1 MRMKALKIA
10 GVVGLVYLS
19 FVLIFET
26 VVLGIYQP
34 SLEDPDGCAIEEG
47 RKTLSTD
54 CGIPM
59 IKITTFDNKGESSD
73 RMLARFRTDGKLYIS
88 AHHWTRGWYKAALK
102 NPNVRA
108 EISGQLQDYIAVPI
122 EGEEFRKVSVE
133 NPIPTRMW
141 VMMGMPP
148 KRQILRLDP
157 VSP

>member
-1 MRMKALKIA
+1 MKVLKIA
-10 GVVGLVYLS
+10 GIVGLVYLV
-19 FVLIFET
+19 FVLKFET
-26 VVLGIYQP
+26 IVLGIYQP
-34 SLEDPDGCAIEEG
+34 SFEDPGGCAIEEG
-47 RKTLSTD
+47 RKTLRSN

-73 RMLARFRTDGKLYIS
+73 RMLARFRTDGRLYVS

-102 NPNVRA
+102 NPNVQG
-108 EISGQLQDYIAVPI
+108 EISGQVQDYIATPI
-122 EGEEFRKVSVE
+122 EGEEFEKVSAE
-133 NPIPTRMW
+133 NPIPTMVW

>member
-1 MRMKALKIA
+1 MKVLKIT
-10 GVVGLVYLS
+10 VIVGLVYLV

-26 VVLGIYQP
+26 IVLGIYQP
-34 SLEDPDGCAIEEG
+34 SFEDPGGCAIEED
-47 RKTLSTD
+47 RKTLRSN

-73 RMLARFRTDGKLYIS
+73 RMLARFRTDGRLYVS

-102 NPNVRA
+102 NPNVRG
-108 EISGQLQDYIAVPI
+108 EISGQVQDYIATPI
-122 EGEEFRKVSVE
+122 EGEEFGKVSAE
-133 NPIPTRMW
+133 NPIPTTVW

>member
-1 MRMKALKIA
+1 MKALKVA
-10 GVVGLVYLS
+10 GVLGVIYLS

-34 SLEDPDGCAIEEG
+34 SLEDPDGCAIEKD
-47 RKTLSTD
+47 RKTLRTD

-73 RMLARFRTDGKLYIS
+73 RMLARFRTDERLYVS
-88 AHHWTRGWYKAALK
+88 AHHWTRAWYKAALK
-102 NPNVRA
+102 NPNVRG
-108 EISGQLQDYIAVPI
+108 EISGQSQDYIAVPV
-122 EGEEFRKVSVE
+122 EGEEFRKVSTE

>member
-47 RKTLSTD
+47 RKTLRTD

-73 RMLARFRTDGKLYIS
+73 RMLARLRTDGKLYIS

>member
-1 MRMKALKIA
+1 MRMKVLKIA
-10 GVVGLVYLS
+10 GLVGLVYLS

-47 RKTLSTD
+47 RKTLRTD

-108 EISGQLQDYIAVPI
+108 EISGQLQDYLAVPI

>member
-1 MRMKALKIA
+1 MKAFKWI
-10 GVVGLVYLS
+10 GYVGLGYV
-19 FVLIFET
+19 VLVFLFET
-26 VVLGIYQP
+26 VFLGYYQP
-34 SLEDPDGCAIEEG
+34 SFEDEGGCSEFG
-47 RKTLSTD
+47 QD

-59 IKITTFDNKGESSD
+59 IKITTFNNKGESSD
-73 RMLARFRTDGKLYIS
+73 RMLARFRTDGRLYIS

-102 NPNVRA
+102 NPNVRG

-122 EGEEFRKVSVE
+122 EGEEFRKVSAE

>member
-47 RKTLSTD
+47 RKTLRTD

-59 IKITTFDNKGESSD
+59 IKITTFDNKGKSSD

-108 EISGQLQDYIAVPI
+108 EISGQLQDYLAVPI

>member
-1 MRMKALKIA
+1 MRIKALKIA
-10 GVVGLVYLS
+10 GIVGLVYLS

-34 SLEDPDGCAIEEG
+34 SLEDPDGCVIEEG
-47 RKTLSTD
+47 RKTLRTD

-73 RMLARFRTDGKLYIS
+73 RMLARFRTDGRLYIS
-88 AHHWTRGWYKAALK
+88 AHHWTRGWYKAAVK
-102 NPNVRA
+102 NPNVQGK
-108 EISGQLQDYIAVPI
+108 ISGQLQDYIAVPV
-122 EGEEFRKVSVE
+122 EGEEFRKVSAE

>member
-47 RKTLSTD
+47 RKTLRTD
-54 CGIPM
+54 CGVPM

-141 VMMGMPP
+141 FMMGMPP